1 MKKYS
6 SLGEKTNFS
15 KYCPGDLYLVETN
28 KIDYINEEINNS
40 IDMNDLTAKL
50 NQFLMIL
57 YLFQYH
63 LKKLEDEIV
72 IVLI

>member
-40 IDMNDLTAKL
+40 IDMNDLTAKVI
-50 NQFLMIL
+50 NFLI

-63 LKKLEDEIV
+63 LKNWRTR
-72 IVLI
+72 